1 MNVQGTVE
9 AGFEGVRE
17 EFARVASADGAQLA
31 VYAHGRRVVDLWTEV
46 RGDSLHA
53 LYSSAKGAAHLVTA
67 LLVQEGVLELDQR
80 VAHYWPEFAAEGK
93 AGVTL
98 RQVLAH
104 QAGLVG
110 VEGGFTTTEL
120 ADDRLIAKRLAG
132 QRPLW
137 EPGTAYGYHAFVIG
151 ALTGEVVRRVTG
163 ASIQELY
170 ERRVRAPYELDFYLG
185 LPEAQEPR
193 YDPVR
198 PAGRQPE
205 PDPRGLMAVAFNVP
219 TDLVAFAN
227 TRETRALG
235 SSSAGS
241 VGNARG
247 LAGMY
252 AAAIGVLDGRPALL
266 APETVAEFSRVH
278 AEGGDLVTGESRP
291 FGLGFVPMAARYPFA
306 DRRAFGHSGAVGA
319 LSFAD
324 PGRGLAYAY
333 TRRRFSPAGGA
344 WGAPEND
351 TLVTALYNATT

>member
-17 EFARVASADGAQLA
+17 EFVRVASADGAQLA
-31 VYAHGRRVVDLWTEV
+31 VYAHGRRVVDLWT
-46 RGDSLHA
+46 G
-53 LYSSAKGAAHLVTA
+53 
-67 LLVQEGVLELDQR
+67 
-80 VAHYWPEFAAEGK
+80 
-93 AGVTL
+93 
-98 RQVLAH
+98 
-104 QAGLVG
+104 
-110 VEGGFTTTEL
+110 
-120 ADDRLIAKRLAG
+120 
-132 QRPLW
+132 
-137 EPGTAYGYHAFVIG
+137 
-151 ALTGEVVRRVTG
+151 VTG

-170 ERRVRAPYELDFYLG
+170 EQRVRAPYELDFNLG

-198 PAGRQPE
+198 PAERQPE
-205 PDPRGLMAVAFNVP
+205 LHPRGLMAVAFNVP

-252 AAAIGVLDGRPALL
+252 AAAIGVLDRWPALL

-351 TLVTALYNATT
+351 ALVTALYNATT